1 MRPDINLSDLRYEC
15 PAVSRSAPTPSL
27 KFYLLASFFLE
38 QARKSQAHVAT
49 WTSIHP
55 ATFLRVVCFPAA
67 THPPSRLT
75 QVLPMG
81 TVLRTSTNESSSGW
95 YLEINPP
102 GNNLKASFVFGRPP
116 PSPLIQSWKEI
127 WGAQIFSQTYETR
140 WRRFNFVLAGRVAG
154 KAPNKN

>member
-1 MRPDINLSDLRYEC
+1 MRPAINLSDLRYEC

-49 WTSIHP
+49 WTWIRP
-55 ATFLRVVCFPAA
+55 ATILRVVCFPAA

-81 TVLRTSTNESSSGW
+81 TFFRTSTNESSSGW
-95 YLEINPP
+95 YLKINPP

-116 PSPLIQSWKEI
+116 PPRSYKVERKPEAH
-127 WGAQIFSQTYETR
+127 GYFSKHTRPADVDSTLYER
-140 WRRFNFVLAGRVAG
+140 GGVPAR
-154 KAPNKN
+154 PQNKN